1 MGIIPATMGTKHTP
15 PPPRASLA
23 DALFPKVRQRVL
35 AVLFDA
41 PERSFFMGEV
51 IALAHSGTG
60 AVQRELTDLAA
71 AGLLTI
77 HKQGKQKHYQ
87 VNTDAPVFD
96 ELSALVGKTMGVN
109 NVIRA
114 SLARISGLVNA
125 AFVVDQAPTAPQ
137 TPVTVMLF
145 GTDAD
150 NGAVSDVMQRA
161 ANILARQVSF
171 TLHTPESVAAAL
183 AQDNRFLTR
192 LLQAPKTWIVG
203 SEDTLFT
210 QPS

>member
-1 MGIIPATMGTKHTP
+1 MGIIDSAMVTHHTP

-60 AVQRELTDLAA
+60 AVQRELADLAA
-71 AGLLTI
+71 AGVLTV

-87 VNTDAPVFD
+87 ANADAPVFD
-96 ELSALVGKTMGVN
+96 ALSALVGTTIGVN

-114 SLARISGLVNA
+114 SLARVSDQVNA
-125 AFVVDQAPTAPQ
+125 AFVVDQTPMAPQ
-137 TPVTVMLF
+137 PPVTVMLF
-145 GTDAD
+145 GNDAG
-150 NGAVSDVMQRA
+150 NGAVSDAMQGA
-161 ANILARQVSF
+161 ANTLARQVCF
-171 TLHTPESVAAAL
+171 TLHTADSVAAAL
-183 AQDNRFLTR
+183 EQDSRFLTR
-192 LLQAPKTWIVG
+192 LLQSPKTWIVG

-210 QPS
+210 QAS